1 MKETT
6 GKSSYRDA
14 VCTILFEF
22 RYRTTSYC
30 FILIQTCYV
39 IFSVTCFCVY
49 NGEKEYQQQ
58 KKAVKASFI
67 YRVCTVAI
75 KLALSQLFLSKLPPS
90 LGSLLFVI
98 HSNFFIDLIE
108 SKSSLSCKIID
119 CYQSRQYTKLLTI
132 FRLYY
137 RIITG
142 AAARSIISFQLCR
155 PLNSSRVP
163 ISFIRR
169 MCQFKRN

>member
-30 FILIQTCYV
+30 FILIQTYYV
-39 IFSVTCFCVY
+39 MFSVTCFCVY
-49 NGEKEYQQQ
+49 NGEKVPTTTTK

-90 LGSLLFVI
+90 LGSLLFII

-155 PLNSSRVP
+155 PLNSSRVS
-163 ISFIRR
+163 I
-169 MCQFKRN
+169 QFYS